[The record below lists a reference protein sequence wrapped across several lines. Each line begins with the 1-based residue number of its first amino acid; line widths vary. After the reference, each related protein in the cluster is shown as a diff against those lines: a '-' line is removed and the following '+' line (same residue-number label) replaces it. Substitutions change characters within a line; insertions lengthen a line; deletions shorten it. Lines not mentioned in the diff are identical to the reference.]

1 MVAKQIIVGVSSAIL
16 ISAGALFYFMD
27 KTVPEPDKT
36 VEKTTVATRQKTTP
50 TPQEEKK
57 YDLYSSTPYD
67 LPLYSIVEIS
77 KLSPVLKK
85 EIDKLLELSQGFYYL
100 KRESEN
106 RVFIILQNSTSEAD
120 IYPRHNLEFAELYLD
135 ENNQVVKNIYPPS
148 FNGIDGETI
157 NAIEEANSKPD
168 IWKFDKTTEPFRPIK
183 HSSYDENGKLKF
195 TEYWNYSEEENVKYQ
210 IKDKKNKIISILKEI
225 VDGDSNYRREH
236 IFYNNDGAVELS
248 LSANYDGANIS
259 RFTYYNLL
267 NAEDCVT
274 IISEFDENGNKNKES
289 IYSSDYQLQKI
300 IKVDFKDGERKTIS
314 VFDHEDKLLDEISS

>member
-1 MVAKQIIVGVSSAIL
+1 MTSKRGLITIFAICIGAAFFCSACGIKKEPEPLPAEQKQKQAPAKQVS
-16 ISAGALFYFMD
+16 
-27 KTVPEPDKT
+27 
-36 VEKTTVATRQKTTP
+36 
-50 TPQEEKK
+50 PQVVVEKK

-77 KLSPVLKK
+77 KVSPVLKK
-85 EIDKLLELSQGFYYL
+85 EIDNLLELSQGFYYL

-168 IWKFDKTTEPFRPIK
+168 IWKFDKTTEPYRPIN

-195 TEYWNYSEEENVKYQ
+195 TEYWN
-210 IKDKKNKIISILKEI
+210 
-225 VDGDSNYRREH
+225 
-236 IFYNNDGAVELS
+236 
-248 LSANYDGANIS
+248 
-259 RFTYYNLL
+259 
-267 NAEDCVT
+267 
-274 IISEFDENGNKNKES
+274 
-289 IYSSDYQLQKI
+289 
-300 IKVDFKDGERKTIS
+300 
-314 VFDHEDKLLDEISS
+314 